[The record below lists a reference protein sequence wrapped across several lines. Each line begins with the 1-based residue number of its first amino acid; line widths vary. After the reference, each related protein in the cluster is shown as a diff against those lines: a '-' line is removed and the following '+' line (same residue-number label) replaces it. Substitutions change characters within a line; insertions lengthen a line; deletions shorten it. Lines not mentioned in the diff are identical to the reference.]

1 MMVILGI
8 VIGAVGGFFLARRY
22 MVKYFEENPPINE
35 EMLRSMM
42 MQMGQKPSE
51 RKVKQIMASMKAQS
65 TKKKKST
72 NEIIYKM
79 WISTVPHFYFVRIQV
94 RRE

>member
-1 MMVILGI
+1 MNECLGKGDEYVSTTAWVMMVILGI

-65 TKKKKST
+65 TKKKK
-72 NEIIYKM
+72 
-79 WISTVPHFYFVRIQV
+79 
-94 RRE
+94 